1 MKVDSSI
8 QIGAKR
14 PVRPQ
19 SRLKQTQQSLEIKK
33 MLKITKQAIPT
44 TQRTS
49 KPVSIQ
55 S

>member
-1 MKVDSSI
+1 MKVASSI
-8 QIGAKR
+8 QIGAKGT
-14 PVRPQ
+14 VRPQ
-19 SRLKQTQQSLEIKK
+19 SRLKQAQQSLEIKK
-33 MLKITKQAIPT
+33 MFKIAKQAIPT